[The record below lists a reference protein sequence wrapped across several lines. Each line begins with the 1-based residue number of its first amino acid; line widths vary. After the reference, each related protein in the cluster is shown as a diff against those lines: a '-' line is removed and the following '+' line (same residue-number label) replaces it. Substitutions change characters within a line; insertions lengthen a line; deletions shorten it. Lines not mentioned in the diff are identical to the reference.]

1 MRDDRKA
8 GRPAQP
14 DIGIAPGNAAVG
26 RFVVSL
32 VRMILRLRSSVGR
45 LPGAEG
51 AVREFESRLIAIG
64 RIQSELLVLLHRSTL
79 DVVTARKRL
88 EARIEDFEAHEAQA
102 RSQHDQ
108 AVAGAEDQ
116 AETLERWSEQAQAR
130 IATLRADL
138 AALQEV
144 EDQLTERSAQMQ
156 EQVSDFRVAMDL
168 AYARLALARTSGVAD
183 EVLGTLGDAVTY
195 MEMAIKA
202 AIPKAPSYTE

>member
-1 MRDDRKA
+1 M
-8 GRPAQP
+8 
-14 DIGIAPGNAAVG
+14 
-26 RFVVSL
+26 
-32 VRMILRLRSSVGR
+32 
-45 LPGAEG
+45 
-51 AVREFESRLIAIG
+51 REFESRLIAIG